1 MLKTTNAP
9 TYYTPRWKQKWHDAR
24 RPTGRFMARILQ
36 LWCSPAH
43 FAWDAAPH
51 RAEFGTKESRLLLFF
66 FFFNIVLCC
75 LFVSPC
81 NWVAGSCW
89 NRYTKMKTEKSHK
102 TEKAK
107 KIEKKKDAHASRRA
121 SLTDKETENNAAFI
135 DGITTTSSLSW
146 TLFVDL
152 FWWVCVCVCM
162 YVCAQVFVHLFSHV
176 LLQFLGYEYVH
187 LTSCLFPP
195 YYPLFSS
202 FFLPSVWI
210 GEEIIM
216 IIKKRPTSTHIHT
229 HIRTYVSIVTVPPR
243 VQVNQSKRRNRN
255 Y

>member
-9 TYYTPRWKQKWHDAR
+9 TNYTPRWKQKWHDAR

-51 RAEFGTKESRLLLFF
+51 RAEFGTKESRFLLFF

-81 NWVAGSCW
+81 NWLAGSCW

-135 DGITTTSSLSW
+135 DGITTTSNLSW

-152 FWWVCVCVCM
+152 FWWVCVCV
-162 YVCAQVFVHLFSHV
+162 YVRVCTGVRTPFFSRFTAV
-176 LLQFLGYEYVH
+176 LGLWIRAFDKLPF
-187 LTSCLFPP
+187 S
-195 YYPLFSS
+195 PLLSS
-202 FFLPSVWI
+202 FFFFLFAFSLNRR
-210 GEEIIM
+210 GNNNDNKETADEH
-216 IIKKRPTSTHIHT
+216 TYTHTHT
-229 HIRTYVSIVTVPPR
+229 HIRQHCHSPAA
-243 VQVNQSKRRNRN
+243 SAS
-255 Y
+255 